1 MGFSTGG
8 LDSYT
13 SEPNVIPMID
23 IMLVLLI
30 IFMMQ
35 VAQQRKAMDIQLPP
49 EQQVQQEQMEQVT
62 SNQIV
67 LQLGADGSYA
77 LNADTIPRLKSA
89 IVCGAANNQLAES
102 NDAQRLRER
111 GILYAP
117 DFIVNAGGVINVFF
131 ELGRKYDRDAAVAK
145 TAHIYDTMTRVIET
159 AARENI
165 TTAKAADHIAEERIN
180 AAREGASR

>member
-1 MGFSTGG
+1 MSISTGRPG
-8 LDSYT
+8 GYT

-49 EQQVQQEQMEQVT
+49 EQRVQQEQMEEVT

-77 LNADTIPRLKSA
+77 LNADTIPFSQLDARLH
-89 IVCGAANNQLAES
+89 E
-102 NDAQRLRER
+102 
-111 GILYAP
+111 
-117 DFIVNAGGVINVFF
+117 
-131 ELGRKYDRDAAVAK
+131 
-145 TAHIYDTMTRVIET
+145 IYDNRPAKLMFVKTDRSRTFGEVIE
-159 AARENI
+159 AMDVAR
-165 TTAKAADHIAEERIN
+165 
-180 AAREGASR
+180 GAGVQVIGFTPPEPSGEQ